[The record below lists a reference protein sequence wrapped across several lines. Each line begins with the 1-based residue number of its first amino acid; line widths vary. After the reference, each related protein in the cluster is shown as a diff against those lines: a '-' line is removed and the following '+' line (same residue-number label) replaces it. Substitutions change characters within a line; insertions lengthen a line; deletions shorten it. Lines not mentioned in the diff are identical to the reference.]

1 MVLHLYRITAIRH
14 APHRRDHESAT
25 PITGPPLFVLCYAL
39 GSLPSAVEGAC
50 RAIRR
55 PSSRRERRPSP
66 RTANANTS
74 ALTAPPRYFS
84 ASSMADILLHRA
96 PSLICS
102 GARVTL
108 YCLRYG
114 LYHDGFVV
122 WLISLIAGPG
132 NAP

>member
-66 RTANANTS
+66 RTANANRS
-74 ALTAPPRYFS
+74 ALTAHTSTLRS
-84 ASSMADILLHRA
+84 SSMADALVHRS
-96 PSLICS
+96 PTPIY
-102 GARVTL
+102 R
-108 YCLRYG
+108 R
-114 LYHDGFVV
+114 
-122 WLISLIAGPG
+122 
-132 NAP
+132 